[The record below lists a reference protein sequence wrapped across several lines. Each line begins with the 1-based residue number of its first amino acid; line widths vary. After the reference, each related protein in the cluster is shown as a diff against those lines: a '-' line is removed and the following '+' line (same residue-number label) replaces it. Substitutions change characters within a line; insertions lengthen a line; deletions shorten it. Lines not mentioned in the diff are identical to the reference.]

1 MKTILI
7 AVLKALGL
15 RKLILQLMDDAVKPA
30 LEKLVART
38 DTEFDNN
45 AMAAL
50 YPLLR
55 EEIVKVADR
64 LVSKL

>member
-1 MKTILI
+1 MKAIII

-15 RKLILQLMDDAVKPA
+15 RKLVLQLMDDAVKPA

-45 AMAAL
+45 AMTAL

-55 EEIVKVADR
+55 EEIVKVADK